1 MKNNFTDSTNLT
13 KKTFDRSVC
22 FTFFADYRITAK
34 EIEEEFGVEDA
45 LNYYNALT
53 DYALFEVEPN
63 LKGAVKFLWPTT
75 KASLD
80 SSIERRKKGF
90 RNEDTETTQEIID
103 YKNEHPEA
111 AQREIAAAVN
121 CSVGKVNKV
130 LKRNMANSD
139 TDSSF
144 SSISTSSSERE
155 HERSQT
161 QEQNRKKKRD
171 LEDLPN
177 EELE

>member
-1 MKNNFTDSTNLT
+1 M
-13 KKTFDRSVC
+13 
-22 FTFFADYRITAK
+22 
-34 EIEEEFGVEDA
+34 
-45 LNYYNALT
+45 T